1 MIFLL
6 DTNVISEMRKRKPHG
21 AVLEWFASYSEAD
34 FALPSIALY
43 EIQAGAEITR
53 QQDPAKAHEIER
65 WLEILL
71 RQTVLPFDGHAARE
85 AARLLQGRSKVIF
98 EDAMIAAIARVH
110 KLTVA
115 TRNVRDFRTFEVPL
129 LNPFQSP

>member
-6 DTNVISEMRKRKPHG
+6 DTNVISELRKRKPHG
-21 AVLEWFASYSEAD
+21 AVLQWFASHADTD

-53 QQDPAKAHEIER
+53 LQDPAKALEIER
-65 WLEILL
+65 WLEVLI
-71 RQTVLPFDGHAARE
+71 RQTILPFDGPAARE
-85 AARLLQGRSKVIF
+85 AARLLRGRSKVNL

-110 KLTVA
+110 NLTVA
-115 TRNVRDFRTFEVPL
+115 TRNLRDFQTLQVTL
-129 LNPFQSP
+129 VNPFAA